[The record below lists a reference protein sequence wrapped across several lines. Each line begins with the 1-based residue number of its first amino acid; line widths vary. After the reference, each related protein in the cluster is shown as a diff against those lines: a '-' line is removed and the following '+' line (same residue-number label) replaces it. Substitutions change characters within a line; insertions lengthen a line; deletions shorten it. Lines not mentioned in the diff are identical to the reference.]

1 MIIRRFRKE
10 AVLAG
15 LAAKA
20 QAPVVVTDKAKLSPT
35 VGTAVFQLVHG
46 ATSDLAAMV
55 RSGRRRILPS
65 EQPHQDHALAQQPGI
80 AFRLLDRERALP
92 RDFGWINSSQYLA

>member
-1 MIIRRFRKE
+1 MIIRRFSKE

-20 QAPVVVTDKAKLSPT
+20 QTPVVVTDKAKLSPT

-46 ATSDLAAMV
+46 ATSDLAARV
-55 RSGRRRILPS
+55 R
-65 EQPHQDHALAQQPGI
+65 
-80 AFRLLDRERALP
+80 
-92 RDFGWINSSQYLA
+92 